1 MSDGV
6 NNSNYKKVA
15 NWIALTQL
23 FLSIAIAILLLIAL
37 DLRTAYSAVIAGF
50 ISALATYYM
59 GQKLFSFNST
69 KEAELLAILFTAEI
83 IKILCVVT
91 LIFTA
96 FIVFK
101 VHGPTFLL
109 TYAAT
114 MIVYVIALVSPRIWI
129 NEVENNNI

>member
-1 MSDGV
+1 LSDGTEKT
-6 NNSNYKKVA
+6 NYKIIA
-15 NWIALTQL
+15 NWIALIQL
-23 FLSIAIAILLLIAL
+23 FLSVVIAALLLIAL
-37 DLRTAYSAVIAGF
+37 DFRAAYSAVIAGF

-59 GQKLFSFNST
+59 GQKLFSINSNEGA
-69 KEAELLAILFTAEI
+69 KLLAILYTAEI

-101 VHGPTFLL
+101 VHGPIFLL

-114 MIVYVIALVSPRIWI
+114 MLVYVIALVWPKIWI
-129 NEVENNNI
+129 SDVKKNDI